1 MKSTKKTA
9 VQKISPGTY
18 RVVEIGGRSAITG
31 RYLRAINAAR
41 HARTTASDATK
52 TTTMITYGRSE
63 ETARGAADRLGND
76 CSATTPTR

>member
-1 MKSTKKTA
+1 MAMKSTKKTA

-31 RYLRAINAAR
+31 RYVRAINAAR

-52 TTTMITYGRSE
+52 TTTTTIYGRSQ
-63 ETARGAADRLGND
+63 ETMRDAAEQLGND
-76 CSATTPTR
+76 RSATIR